1 MGNQHSAPDKDK
13 DKDRDK
19 EPPKETPKD
28 VKDKPAVGDPVR
40 TGSKHEKH
48 RSRTI
53 TSVPLPP
60 AETKVNADHSHNAP
74 TSAPAVALPIP
85 STTTTS
91 SASEGRSLDPKTSIE
106 SSAAGSGTASPAK
119 ARRTSKTIAQK
130 DVVDAIKEMHRKDLQ
145 SSADHVPHEEGLEPT
160 PKFETLRV
168 ASQTSFVDED
178 EDNDADKDGSS
189 VIVEDLRVGPEKIPL
204 VLDWMDGGKKV
215 AVAGTFTG
223 WRKRINLRKT
233 YHQP

>member
-13 DKDRDK
+13 DKDRDREPTK
-19 EPPKETPKD
+19 EPQKD
-28 VKDKPAVGDPVR
+28 VKDKPATGDPVR
-40 TGSKHEKH
+40 TTSKHEKH

-53 TSVPLPP
+53 TSAPLPP
-60 AETKVNADHSHNAP
+60 AETKVNADHSHNVP
-74 TSAPAVALPIP
+74 TSAPAIALPIP

-91 SASEGRSLDPKTSIE
+91 SASEGRSLEPKTSLD

-119 ARRTSKTIAQK
+119 PRRTSKTIGQK
-130 DVVDAIKEMHRKDLQ
+130 DVVDAIKEMHLKAV
-145 SSADHVPHEEGLEPT
+145 SASTDDKPHEEGLEPT
-160 PKFETLRV
+160 RKFETLRV
-168 ASQTSFVDED
+168 ASQLSLVDDD

-189 VIVEDLRVGPEKIPL
+189 VIVEDLRVGPEKVPL
-204 VLDWMDGGKKV
+204 VLDWTDGGKKV

-233 YHQP
+233 